1 MRVNIKK
8 EIDNRKKI
16 KEEDNKITQELK
28 KIRENNQEGENIESN
43 E

>member
-28 KIRENNQEGENIESN
+28 KIRESNQEGENIESN